1 MAEKA
6 SGRSVLFQCVCRLIA
21 LYHVAAWFKSED
33 FAPLWSSWTAICNIT
48 IFTQGQLLWQELCCR
63 FSLRSCEDKSFSL
76 KLQSCPPSS
85 LCVMWP
91 GHLVIHSFWA
101 GLYTILLHEDH
112 HGNTRSGRSSWL
124 PLSSFQVCC
133 TWTVLTL
140 IPSICRQNC
149 WMNQNFLHYLS
160 SV

>member
-1 MAEKA
+1 MVQKWGLC
-6 SGRSVLFQCVCRLIA
+6 SPLKHLDCNLQHYN
-21 LYHVAAWFKSED
+21 LYTRTVTVARV
-33 FAPLWSSWTAICNIT
+33 NV
-48 IFTQGQLLWQELCCR
+48 CR
-63 FSLRSCEDKSFSL
+63 FSPRFCEDKSFTL
-76 KLQSCPPSS
+76 KLQSCPPSC

-124 PLSSFQVCC
+124 PLSSFQVGC

-149 WMNQNFLHYLS
+149 WTNQNFLHYFEF
-160 SV
+160 SVSYEHIRIVISKGA